1 MEQLSHGKG
10 RKVNKQISS
19 GVDDISSLIRT
30 IRGQKVILDSDLARI
45 FGVPTFRFN
54 EAIKRNRD
62 RFPDD
67 FLFQLTREEQLNLIS
82 QIAISSLHGGRRKL
96 PYAFTEN
103 GAIMAANVLNS
114 PEAVRMSVF
123 VVRAFVKM
131 RDLLGGTK
139 ELARQLADLE
149 KKLTARLDVHESVIV
164 NVLRR
169 VMEILDAPPLPPEPP
184 KRRIGFHVEPEERPG
199 NKAKK
204 KA

>member
-1 MEQLSHGKG
+1 MGNEMPL
-10 RKVNKQISS
+10 QIDQIGSM
-19 GVDDISSLIRT
+19 IRT
-30 IRGQKVILDSDLARI
+30 IRGQKVILDADLALI
-45 FGVPTFRFN
+45 YGVPTKILN
-54 EAIKRNRD
+54 KAVKRNLE
-62 RFPDD
+62 RFPYD
-67 FLFQLTREEQLNLIS
+67 FILQFTREELENLRF
-82 QIAISSLHGGRRKL
+82 QFGTSSLHGGRRYL

-164 NVLRR
+164 DVLRR
-169 VMEILDAPPLPPEPP
+169 VMEILDPPPLPPEPP
-184 KRRIGFHVEPEERPG
+184 KRRIGFHVEPEAKPG
-199 NKAKK
+199 SKAKK
-204 KA
+204 KSVTRVPEPV

>member
-1 MEQLSHGKG
+1 MSNGTLSHID
-10 RKVNKQISS
+10 QIGSM
-19 GVDDISSLIRT
+19 IRT
-30 IRGQKVILDSDLARI
+30 IRGQKVILDNDLARI
-45 FGVPTFRFN
+45 YGTPTKILN
-54 EAIKRNRD
+54 KAVKRNLE

-67 FLFQLTREEQLNLIS
+67 FIFQLKMEELENLRF
-82 QIAISSLHGGRRKL
+82 QFGTSSLHGGRRYL

-164 NVLRR
+164 DVLRR
-169 VMEILDAPPLPPEPP
+169 VMEILDPPPLPPEPP
-184 KRRIGFHVEPEERPG
+184 KRQIGFHVRPEDEAG
-199 NKAKK
+199 AKGRK
-204 KA
+204 KT

>member
-1 MEQLSHGKG
+1 MSNQTPA
-10 RKVNKQISS
+10 R
-19 GVDDISSLIRT
+19 VDDIGSLIRT
-30 IRGQKVILDSDLARI
+30 IRGQKVILDTDLARI
-45 FGVPTFRFN
+45 YGVPTKALNR
-54 EAIKRNRD
+54 AVKRNLE

-67 FLFQLTREEQLNLIS
+67 FIFQLTWKELENLKY
-82 QIAISSLHGGRRKL
+82 QFGTSSFHGGKRKL

-123 VVRAFVKM
+123 VVRAFVQM

-164 NVLRR
+164 DVLRR
-169 VMEILDAPPLPPEPP
+169 VMEILDPPPLPPEPP
-184 KRRIGFHVEPEERPG
+184 RRRIGFHVEPEGKPG
-199 NKAKK
+199 SKAKK
-204 KA
+204 KV

>member
-1 MEQLSHGKG
+1 M
-10 RKVNKQISS
+10 
-19 GVDDISSLIRT
+19 
-30 IRGQKVILDSDLARI
+30 
-45 FGVPTFRFN
+45 
-54 EAIKRNRD
+54 RNLT
-62 RFPDD
+62 RFPGD
-67 FLFQLTREEQLNLIS
+67 FIFQLTKEEAEMELRSRS
-82 QIAISSLHGGRRKL
+82 QFVTLKRGMNIKYR

-123 VVRAFVKM
+123 VVRAFVQM

-164 NVLRR
+164 DVLRR

-184 KRRIGFHVEPEERPG
+184 KRRIGFHVEPEDKVAAKIHRAKR
-199 NKAKK
+199 KAS
-204 KA
+204 

>member
-1 MEQLSHGKG
+1 MSNQTPS
-10 RKVNKQISS
+10 R
-19 GVDDISSLIRT
+19 VDSIGSLILT

-45 FGVPTFRFN
+45 YGVPTKRLN
-54 EAIKRNRD
+54 EQVRRNAK
-62 RFPDD
+62 RFPPD
-67 FLFQLTREEQLNLIS
+67 FLFQLTPVEAANLKS
-82 QIAISSLHGGRRKL
+82 QFATSSLHGGRRKL
-96 PYAFTEN
+96 PYTFTEN

-123 VVRAFVKM
+123 VVRAFVQM

-164 NVLRR
+164 DVLRR
-169 VMEILDAPPLPPEPP
+169 VMEILDPPPPLPEPP
-184 KRRIGFHVEPEERPG
+184 RRRIGFHVEPEDRPG
-199 NKAKK
+199 SKAKK

>member
-1 MEQLSHGKG
+1 MSNGTLA
-10 RKVNKQISS
+10 RVDQIGSM
-19 GVDDISSLIRT
+19 IRT
-30 IRGQKVILDSDLARI
+30 IRGRKVILDSDLARI
-45 FGVPTFRFN
+45 YGVPTKALNR
-54 EAIKRNRD
+54 AVKRNLE

-67 FLFQLTREEQLNLIS
+67 FIFQLTWKELENLKY
-82 QIAISSLHGGRRKL
+82 QFGTSSFHGGKRKL

-164 NVLRR
+164 DVLRR
-169 VMEILDAPPLPPEPP
+169 VMEILDPPPLPPEPP
-184 KRRIGFHVEPEERPG
+184 KRRIGFHVEPEDKPAS
-199 NKAKK
+199 KAKK
-204 KA
+204 KSVTHAPVPL